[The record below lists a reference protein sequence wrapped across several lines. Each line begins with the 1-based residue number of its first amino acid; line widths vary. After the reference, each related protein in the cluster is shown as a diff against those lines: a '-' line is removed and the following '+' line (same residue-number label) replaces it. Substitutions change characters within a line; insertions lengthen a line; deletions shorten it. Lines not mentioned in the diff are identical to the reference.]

1 MINFYDTSQ
10 IPGKIKRH
18 YIKSI
23 RKTISKDNLIDG
35 QICYDFQTDFSNYLG
50 VKHSVGVGNGFD
62 ALVLSLRALNI
73 GPGKKVAVPSHTFIA
88 TWLAVLAVGATPI
101 GIDVDKYGQ
110 IDLDILEK
118 FTEIDCVIVVH
129 MHGSSCDLNRLSNWT
144 KKHEIFLVEDCA
156 QACGLSFQ
164 NKKVG
169 SFGDISA
176 FSFYPT
182 KNLFAIGDGGAVCSN
197 NYDLISRITS
207 ISRYGKINDDKY
219 KHSKNGVNSRLDS
232 IHAAVLQ
239 VNLKYLDE
247 WNQERI
253 RVAHQYNE
261 KLDDSIERLNF
272 FNNSIFHHFLIF
284 STKRDKLRIALE
296 HSGIKTEIHYP
307 NLAALEIEPAGIEKY
322 PVGNYFSSRGLSI
335 PISPWQDKKTINR
348 IITEINKIYT
358 NL

>member
-1 MINFYDTSQ
+1 MINFYDTRQ
-10 IPGKIKRH
+10 IPKNIRKDYLR
-18 YIKSI
+18 SI
-23 RKTISKDNLIDG
+23 RKVISDDNLIDG
-35 QICYDFQTDFSNYLG
+35 QICQDFQEDFSNYIG

-73 GPGKKVAVPSHTFIA
+73 GPGRKVAVPSHTFIA

-110 IDLDILEK
+110 IDLDVLEK

-129 MHGSSCDLNRLSNWT
+129 MHGSSCDMNRLSNWT
-144 KKHEIFLVEDCA
+144 KKHEIYLVEDCA

-197 NYDLISRITS
+197 NYDLINKVTS
-207 ISRYGKINDDKY
+207 ISRYGKIDNDKY
-219 KHSKNGVNSRLDS
+219 RHSKNGVNSRLDS

-247 WNQERI
+247 WNQKRI
-253 RVAHQYNE
+253 NVAKHYNQ
-261 KLDDSIERLNF
+261 KLEDNIPRLNF
-272 FNNSIFHHFLIF
+272 LNNSIFHHFIIF
-284 STKRDKLRIALE
+284 SSKRDKLRIELE
-296 HSGIKTEIHYP
+296 NSGIKTEIHYP
-307 NLAALEIEPAGIEKY
+307 NLSALEIESGEIEKY
-322 PVGNYFSSRGLSI
+322 PVGSHFSSSGLSI
-335 PISPWQDKKTINR
+335 PISPWQNKKTINS
-348 IITEINKIYT
+348 ITLEINKIYT